1 MDAPFLNDIQMQ
13 KHVIHNKVVCDTN
26 YTENQQK
33 MFLNKQDMIQTKA
46 IKVWYSTYCQEK
58 QRNKNKTSC
67 KSPYNFK
74 KEYAYFGDWYV
85 YFF

>member
-1 MDAPFLNDIQMQ
+1 MQ
-13 KHVIHNKVVCDTN
+13 KHVIHNRAECDTN
-26 YTENQQK
+26 CDENQQK
-33 MFLNKQDMIQTKA
+33 MFQNNPNMIHA
-46 IKVWYSTYCQEK
+46 ESVNVCYSTYCQEK
-58 QRNKNKTSC
+58 QRNNNKTSC